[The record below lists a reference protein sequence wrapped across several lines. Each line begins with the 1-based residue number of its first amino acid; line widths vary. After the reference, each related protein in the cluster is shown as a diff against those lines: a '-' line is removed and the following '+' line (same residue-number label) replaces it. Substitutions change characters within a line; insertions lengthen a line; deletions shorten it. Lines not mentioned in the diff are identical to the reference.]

1 MLLYFSNYKDE
12 PMFIVRATAV
22 TDELM
27 EAVTRLMPQLK
38 LKYSL
43 PTREELGALVGS
55 KASILLIVRFPNENG
70 PIVGMLTL
78 LIYRV
83 PSGVRAH
90 VEDIVV
96 DESMRGQGIGEA
108 LVRRALNIAREAGAN
123 GVALTTN
130 PRREAANRL
139 YQRMGFNRWETNVY
153 FYEF

>member
-1 MLLYFSNYKDE
+1 
-12 PMFIVRATAV
+12 MFIARAIAV

-27 EAVTRLMPQLK
+27 DAITRLMPQLK

-43 PTREELGALVGS
+43 PTRSEIEALVAS
-55 KASILLIVRFPNENG
+55 KASVLLIVRYPDENS

-96 DESMRGQGIGEA
+96 DEAMRGQGIGEM
-108 LVRRALNIAREAGAN
+108 LVRHALGVAREAGAN
-123 GVALTTN
+123 GVGLTTN

>member
-1 MLLYFSNYKDE
+1 
-12 PMFIVRATAV
+12 MFIVRVTTV
-22 TDELM
+22 TDELI
-27 EAVTRLMPQLK
+27 EAIARLMPQLK

-43 PTREELGALVGS
+43 PTRSEIEALVGS
-55 KASILLIVRFPNENG
+55 KTSILLIVHYPDENS

-90 VEDIVV
+90 VEDLVV
-96 DESMRGQGIGEA
+96 DEAVRGQGIGDA
-108 LVRRALNIAREAGAN
+108 LVHHALGVAREAGAN

-130 PRREAANRL
+130 PSREAANRL
-139 YQRMGFNRWETNVY
+139 YQRLGFKRWKTNVY

>member
-1 MLLYFSNYKDE
+1 
-12 PMFIVRATAV
+12 MFIVRATCV

-27 EAVTRLMPQLK
+27 DTIARLMPQLK
-38 LKYSL
+38 LRYAL
-43 PTREELGALVGS
+43 PTRSEMEALVAS
-55 KASILLIVRFPNENG
+55 NTSILITVRHPDERA

-78 LIYRV
+78 IVYRV

-96 DESMRGQGIGEA
+96 DESIRGQGVGEA
-108 LVRRALNIAREAGAN
+108 LVRHALSVARAAGAN

-139 YQRMGFNRWETNVY
+139 YQRIGFRRWDTNIY

>member
-1 MLLYFSNYKDE
+1 
-12 PMFIVRATAV
+12 MFIVRATAV

-43 PTREELGALVGS
+43 PTRAEIEALVVS
-55 KASILLIVRFPNENG
+55 KASVLLVVSYPDETS
-70 PIVGMLTL
+70 PIAGMLTL
-78 LIYRV
+78 ILYRV

-108 LVRRALNIAREAGAN
+108 LVRRALNVAREAGAN

-139 YQRMGFNRWETNVY
+139 YQRIGFNSWETNVY

>member
-1 MLLYFSNYKDE
+1 
-12 PMFIVRATAV
+12 MFIVRATAV

-27 EAVTRLMPQLK
+27 EAITCLMPQLK

-43 PTREELGALVGS
+43 PTRSEMETLVAS
-55 KASILLIVRFPNENG
+55 KASVLLIVRYPEENS

-90 VEDIVV
+90 VEDIIV
-96 DESMRGQGIGEA
+96 DVSVRGQGIGEA
-108 LVRRALNIAREAGAN
+108 LIRHALGVAREAGAN
-123 GVALTTN
+123 GVGLTTN
-130 PRREAANRL
+130 PRRLAANRL
-139 YQRMGFNRWETNVY
+139 YQRIGFKRWETNIY

>member
-1 MLLYFSNYKDE
+1 MY
-12 PMFIVRATAV
+12 IVRATTV

-27 EAVTRLMPQLK
+27 EAITRLMPQLK

-43 PTREELGALVGS
+43 PTRSEIEALVAS
-55 KASILLIVRFPNENG
+55 KASVLLIVRYPDENS

-78 LIYRV
+78 LVYRV

-90 VEDIVV
+90 VEDIIV
-96 DESMRGQGIGEA
+96 DAVERGKGVGEA
-108 LVRRALNIAREAGAN
+108 LVRHALGVAREAGAN
-123 GVALTTN
+123 GIALTTN

-139 YQRMGFNRWETNVY
+139 YQRIGFKHWKTNSY

>member
-1 MLLYFSNYKDE
+1 
-12 PMFIVRATAV
+12 MFIARVTV
-22 TDELM
+22 ITDELM
-27 EAVTRLMPQLK
+27 DAITRLMPHLK

-43 PTREELGALVGS
+43 PTRSEIEALVDS
-55 KASILLIVRFPNENG
+55 KASILLVVRHPGENS

-90 VEDIVV
+90 IEDLVV
-96 DESMRGQGIGEA
+96 DEAMRGRGIGEK
-108 LVRRALNIAREAGAN
+108 LVRHALAVALEAGAN

-139 YQRMGFNRWETNVY
+139 YQRVGFKRWETNVY

>member
-1 MLLYFSNYKDE
+1 MV
-12 PMFIVRATAV
+12 IVKVTIV

-27 EAVTRLMPQLK
+27 DAITRLMPQLK

-43 PTREELGALVGS
+43 PTRSEIDALVGS
-55 KASILLIVRFPNENG
+55 KASNLFIVRYPGENS
-70 PIVGMLTL
+70 PIIGMLTL

-90 VEDIVV
+90 LEDIVV
-96 DESMRGQGIGEA
+96 DEAVRGLGIGELFVRHA
-108 LVRRALNIAREAGAN
+108 LGIAREAGAN
-123 GVALTTN
+123 GVILTTN

-139 YQRMGFNRWETNVY
+139 YQRMGFNRWKTNLY

>member
-1 MLLYFSNYKDE
+1 MY
-12 PMFIVRATAV
+12 IVRATAV
-22 TDELM
+22 TDELVDAIM
-27 EAVTRLMPQLK
+27 RLMPQLK

-43 PTREELGALVGS
+43 PARSEIEALVAS
-55 KASILLIVRFPNENG
+55 KASVLLIVRYPDEKS

-78 LIYRV
+78 LVYRV
-83 PSGVRAH
+83 PSGIRAH

-96 DESMRGQGIGEA
+96 DENVRGKGIGEA
-108 LVRRALNIAREAGAN
+108 LIRHALNVAREAGAN

-139 YQRMGFNRWETNVY
+139 YQRVGFNRWETNVF

>member
-1 MLLYFSNYKDE
+1 
-12 PMFIVRATAV
+12 MFIVRATAV

-27 EAVTRLMPQLK
+27 EAVTRLMLQLK

-43 PTREELGALVGS
+43 PTREEMEALVAS
-55 KASILLIVRFPNENG
+55 KASILLIVRYPDETS

-78 LIYRV
+78 LVYRV

-96 DESMRGQGIGEA
+96 DEVMRGQGIGEA
-108 LVRRALNIAREAGAN
+108 LVRHALNVAREAGAN

-139 YQRMGFNRWETNVY
+139 YQRMGFNRWQTNVY

>member
-1 MLLYFSNYKDE
+1 
-12 PMFIVRATAV
+12 MFIVRATAV

-27 EAVTRLMPQLK
+27 DAITRLMPQLK

-43 PTREELGALVGS
+43 PTRSEIEALVGS
-55 KASILLIVRFPNENG
+55 KGSILLIVRYPDENS

-78 LIYRV
+78 LVYRV

-96 DESMRGQGIGEA
+96 DEAVRGQGIGEA
-108 LVRRALNIAREAGAN
+108 LIRHALGVAREAGAN
-123 GVALTTN
+123 GVGLTTN

-139 YQRMGFNRWETNVY
+139 YQRIGFKRWETNIY

>member
-1 MLLYFSNYKDE
+1 
-12 PMFIVRATAV
+12 MFIVRATTV

-27 EAVTRLMPQLK
+27 DAITRLMPQLK

-43 PTREELGALVGS
+43 PTRSEIEALVGS
-55 KASILLIVRFPNENG
+55 KTSVLLVVRSPDQHS

-78 LIYRV
+78 LVNRV
-83 PSGVRAH
+83 PSGIRAH

-96 DESMRGQGIGEA
+96 DEAMRGQGIGEA
-108 LVRRALNIAREAGAN
+108 LIRHALNVAREAGAN
-123 GVALTTN
+123 GVGLTTN

-139 YQRMGFNRWETNVY
+139 YQRMGFNRWKTNIY

>member
-1 MLLYFSNYKDE
+1 
-12 PMFIVRATAV
+12 MFIVRVTTV

-27 EAVTRLMPQLK
+27 EVIARLMPQLK

-43 PTREELGALVGS
+43 PTRSEIEALVGS
-55 KASILLIVRFPNENG
+55 KTSVLLIVRHPDENG
-70 PIVGMLTL
+70 SIVGMLTL

-90 VEDIVV
+90 LEDIVV
-96 DESMRGQGIGEA
+96 DETVRGQGIGEA
-108 LVRRALNIAREAGAN
+108 LVRYALDIAREAGAN

-130 PRREAANRL
+130 PQREAANRL
-139 YQRMGFNRWETNVY
+139 YQRLGFNRWKTNVY

>member
-1 MLLYFSNYKDE
+1 MY
-12 PMFIVRATAV
+12 IVRATTV

-27 EAVTRLMPQLK
+27 EAITRLMPQLK

-43 PTREELGALVGS
+43 PTRSEIEALVAS
-55 KASILLIVRFPNENG
+55 KASVLLIVRYPDENS

-78 LIYRV
+78 LVYRV

-90 VEDIVV
+90 VEDIIV
-96 DESMRGQGIGEA
+96 DEVERGKGVGEA
-108 LVRRALNIAREAGAN
+108 LVRHALGVAREAGAN
-123 GVALTTN
+123 GIALTTN

-139 YQRMGFNRWETNVY
+139 YQRIGFKRWKTNSY

>member
-1 MLLYFSNYKDE
+1 
-12 PMFIVRATAV
+12 MFIVRATCV

-27 EAVTRLMPQLK
+27 DAIARLMPQLK
-38 LKYSL
+38 LRYSI
-43 PTREELGALVGS
+43 PTRAEIEALVAS
-55 KASILLIVRFPNENG
+55 NTSILITVRHPDEQS

-78 LIYRV
+78 IVYRV

-96 DESMRGQGIGEA
+96 DESIRGQGVGEA
-108 LVRRALNIAREAGAN
+108 LVRHALSVAREAGAN

-130 PRREAANRL
+130 ARREAANRL
-139 YQRMGFNRWETNVY
+139 YQRIGFRRWDTNIY

>member
-1 MLLYFSNYKDE
+1 
-12 PMFIVRATAV
+12 MFIVRATSV

-27 EAVTRLMPQLK
+27 DAITRLMPQLK

-43 PTREELGALVGS
+43 PTRSEIEALVAS
-55 KASILLIVRFPNENG
+55 KASILLIVRHPDENS

-78 LIYRV
+78 IIYRV

-96 DESMRGQGIGEA
+96 DEAVRGQGIGEA
-108 LVRRALNIAREAGAN
+108 LVRHALGVAREAGAN
-123 GVALTTN
+123 GVALTSN
-130 PRREAANRL
+130 PRREAAIRL
-139 YQRMGFNRWETNVY
+139 YQRVGFKRWGTNIY

>member
-1 MLLYFSNYKDE
+1 
-12 PMFIVRATAV
+12 MFIVSATAV

-27 EAVTRLMPQLK
+27 EAIAQLMPQLK

-43 PTREELGALVGS
+43 PVRSEIESLIGS
-55 KASILLIVRFPNENG
+55 KATVLIVARYPDENS

-78 LIYRV
+78 IVYRV

-90 VEDIVV
+90 IEDLVV
-96 DESMRGQGIGEA
+96 NETMRGRGIGEA
-108 LVRRALNIAREAGAN
+108 LVRYALKVAREAGAN
-123 GVALTTN
+123 GVGLTTN

-139 YQRMGFNRWETNVY
+139 YNRMGFNRWETNIY